1 MRSMDAARR
10 KGEQVADAARIRSY
24 RDSHLGA
31 GKAQSYDEDLWDPR
45 AAKGLDWLVE
55 QRLLADILRPWVA
68 PGPRSAADFACG
80 TGRVLEFLGRY
91 FPMPVGIDIS
101 PDMLELAQVRCP
113 HATLIL
119 GDVTTTPDLAP
130 GPFDLI
136 TSFRFFLNAEPVL
149 RSEVLTWMRD
159 ALRPGG
165 LVIANFQLSPV
176 SLRGTYL
183 RLRLPAAARP
193 PMMSIAQARRLFAAH
208 GLTVRRV
215 LGYSFLPYRRAGRTL
230 RAAGAR
236 RAVEMGLAGTGVLQP
251 LAGNFLLV
259 ATREPSGR
267 HD

>member
-1 MRSMDAARR
+1 MDGARR
-10 KGEQVADAARIRSY
+10 KGERVEDAWRIRSY
-24 RDSHLGA
+24 RDSQLGA
-31 GKAQSYDEDLWDPR
+31 GKAKWYDEGLWDR
-45 AAKGLDWLVE
+45 WAAKGLDWLVDE
-55 QRLLADILRPWVA
+55 RLPADIRRPWVA

-215 LGYSFLPYRRAGRTL
+215 LGYSFLPYRRAARAPRAASAR
-230 RAAGAR
+230 RAAGMGFAGAR
-236 RAVEMGLAGTGVLQP
+236 GLPPPARHFLP
-251 LAGNFLLV
+251 LA
-259 ATREPSGR
+259 PP
-267 HD
+267 